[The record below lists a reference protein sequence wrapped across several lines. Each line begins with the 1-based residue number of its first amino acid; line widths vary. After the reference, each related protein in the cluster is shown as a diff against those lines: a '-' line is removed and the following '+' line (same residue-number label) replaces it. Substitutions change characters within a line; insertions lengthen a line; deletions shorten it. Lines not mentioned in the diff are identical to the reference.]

1 MELYENRILNLTLQD
16 KEIDDF
22 KLLIVELFE
31 LTNQVGFMKLQLS
44 DNSEQ
49 TLFGIIAKLSSDK
62 HSINKL

>member
-1 MELYENRILNLTLQD
+1 MELYENRILNLTMQD

-62 HSINKL
+62 HSINEL

>member
-1 MELYENRILNLTLQD
+1 MQD

-62 HSINKL
+62 HSINEL

>member
-22 KLLIVELFE
+22 KRLIVELFD

-62 HSINKL
+62 HSINEL